1 MKIIFLKPFISA
13 PVDIIL
19 MLLGAF
25 IIGFV
30 MAWLLR
36 NARIKAMQEAGLKL
50 KKKVRNLSEL
60 QENMEIE
67 HMKVEEKL
75 QGCQKR
81 VSNMVL
87 KEDLVKSQ
95 AALRAE
101 KERSMT
107 ARSSLTEIENAH
119 EALKKELEIK
129 ISQMISQE
137 EATRL
142 QAEANRLKVF
152 NASLQEELTQ
162 LKGNYEIPPS
172 TITDERIM
180 EENAFEEGSE
190 IQHPESDLTE
200 AAGKAEAQ
208 VEAAQEKAY
217 SFLQEAG
224 IRTAQSG
231 AKDDLKLISGVG
243 PFIEDKLNNI
253 GIYTF
258 EQIASLSVEQTEKIT
273 EAIEFFPGRIQR
285 DDWVG
290 QARRLL

>member
-1 MKIIFLKPFISA
+1 MKTIFLKPFISA
-13 PVDIIL
+13 PVDILL

-25 IIGFV
+25 IIGFL

-36 NARIKAMQEAGLKL
+36 NARLRAMQEAGLSM

-60 QENMEIE
+60 QESMEIE
-67 HMKVEEKL
+67 QMKLEEKL

-81 VSNMVL
+81 ISNMVL

-142 QAEANRLKVF
+142 QAEAN
-152 NASLQEELTQ
+152 
-162 LKGNYEIPPS
+162 
-172 TITDERIM
+172 
-180 EENAFEEGSE
+180 
-190 IQHPESDLTE
+190 
-200 AAGKAEAQ
+200 
-208 VEAAQEKAY
+208 
-217 SFLQEAG
+217 
-224 IRTAQSG
+224 
-231 AKDDLKLISGVG
+231 
-243 PFIEDKLNNI
+243 
-253 GIYTF
+253 
-258 EQIASLSVEQTEKIT
+258 
-273 EAIEFFPGRIQR
+273 
-285 DDWVG
+285 
-290 QARRLL
+290 QA

>member
-1 MKIIFLKPFISA
+1 
-13 PVDIIL
+13 VDIIL

-50 KKKVRNLSEL
+50 KKKVRNLLEL

-87 KEDLVKSQ
+87 KDDLVESQ

-172 TITDERIM
+172 TISDERIM
-180 EENAFEEGSE
+180 EENALEEGLE
-190 IQHPESDLTE
+190 IHHPESDLAE
-200 AAGKAEAQ
+200 VAEKAESH
-208 VEAAQEKAY
+208 VEAAHEKAY
-217 SFLQEAG
+217 RFLQEAG
-224 IRTAQSG
+224 IKTAQSG

-243 PFIEDKLNNI
+243 PFIEEKLNNI